1 MIYTNKTP
9 YVANFRFVS
18 DAGEGV
24 WRLGEERFPWTLTG
38 NGEGVFR
45 LTSALRSS
53 KPNPSQA
60 ELTFA
65 ENAQADAAYSLAMRE
80 DGGLA
85 LTDAQG
91 NVLLESWAGKAVGL
105 CGDSHM
111 LCFRHRDEFRYYGMG
126 EKLRGLEL
134 SGVRTRFWNTDA
146 FADFDWGAIEN
157 ARVDPYYASIPYL
170 IIRTPAGW
178 AGLLMNTPYPAF
190 MSTAAEVAIEGFQAA
205 ESGATKMA
213 LLGAEGGGLDL
224 FVIAAPTLAELTR
237 RFQRL
242 VGPMPLPPLWA
253 LGYHQCRWGY
263 RSAEDLRDLK
273 RRFAENEIPVDGL
286 WLDIDYMDGFRV
298 FTLDEKAF
306 PNAAADVAEIADAG
320 QRVVPILDPGVKRDE
335 KYDVYREGR
344 EQDLFCRNPEG
355 GEFIGLVWPGES
367 AFPDFSLAD
376 TREWWAR
383 RVKQFAELGFEGAWL
398 DMNDPS
404 TGAASPHDML
414 FARGEEAH
422 ETYHNQ
428 YAAGM
433 ARATREG
440 FLRARPDQRPFLVTR
455 SNFLA
460 GGRYSAVWTGDSVSN
475 YAYLR
480 KTIPTCLNLAL
491 SGIPFVGG
499 DIGGFAGDVTPRLLR
514 DWMKASFLMPFCRN
528 HACIHTAPQEPWAHD
543 KLTLETMREMIR
555 SRYKLLPYL
564 YQLFVAHEETGAA
577 ILRPLFHD
585 YENTPGLELDRIE
598 DAYLLGPALLHAPV
612 MDDKRDVR
620 DIPLPGPG
628 KWFSVLDGEWVAG
641 GEWRRAVAVPETATP
656 IYVRDGSIV
665 PMRPGIPTDH
675 PTALDD
681 VELHVFLSG
690 NGPSAAGEYVSD
702 DGLTFGYRRGARSRL
717 AVKVAARNDTVEI
730 ETSLAE
736 NGAGPIRVRF
746 VVHGPFTGIRINGR
760 ESPVTPHVTRLAGG
774 ELKALAAEEMA
785 GGLKYGQAERL

>member
-1 MIYTNKTP
+1 MLYANKTP
-9 YVANFRFVS
+9 YVANFRFAESAVGGS
-18 DAGEGV
+18 
-24 WRLGEERFPWTLTG
+24 WRIGADGFPLRLAG

-45 LTSALRSS
+45 LTAALRARKS
-53 KPNPSQA
+53 NPSQA
-60 ELTFA
+60 ELTFEECA
-65 ENAQADAAYSLAMRE
+65 GVDAGYSLAMGD
-80 DGGLA
+80 DGGLVLA
-85 LTDAQG
+85 DAQG
-91 NVLLESWAGKAVGL
+91 RVLLESWPGKAFGV

-111 LCFRHRDEFRYYGMG
+111 LCFRHCDEFRYYGMG

-178 AGLLMNTPYPAF
+178 AGLLMNTPYPSF

-205 ESGATKMA
+205 ESSAGKMIA
-213 LLGAEGGGLDL
+213 LGAEGGGLDL
-224 FVIAAPTLAELTR
+224 FVIAAPTLAELTC

-263 RSAEDLRDLK
+263 RSADDLRELK

-306 PNAAADVAEIADAG
+306 PNGAADIAEIADAG
-320 QRVVPILDPGVKRDE
+320 QRVVPIIDPGVKRDE
-335 KYDVYREGR
+335 QYDVYREGR
-344 EQDLFCRNPEG
+344 EKDLFCRNPEG

-367 AFPDFSLAD
+367 AFPDFSLEE
-376 TREWWAR
+376 TRDWWAE
-383 RVKQFAELGFEGAWL
+383 RVKRFAELGFEGAWL

-404 TGAASPHDML
+404 TGAANPYDML

-433 ARATREG
+433 AKASREG
-440 FLRARPDQRPFLVTR
+440 FLRARPDQRPFLITR

-460 GGRYSAVWTGDSVSN
+460 GGRYAAVWTGDSVSN

-480 KTIPTCLNLAL
+480 KGIPTYLNLAL
-491 SGIPFVGG
+491 SGIPFNGG
-499 DIGGFAGDVTPRLLR
+499 DIGGFAGNVTPRLLR
-514 DWMKASFLMPFCRN
+514 DWMKASFLLPFCRN
-528 HACIHTAPQEPWAHD
+528 HACIHTAAQEPWAYD
-543 KLTLETMREMIR
+543 ELTLETMREMIR

-564 YQLFVAHEETGAA
+564 YQLFVAHEETGTA

-585 YENTPGLELDRIE
+585 FETTPGLELDRIE
-598 DAYLLGPALLHAPV
+598 DAYLLGPALLHAPIV
-612 MDDKRDVR
+612 EEGKDMR

-628 KWFSVLDGEWVAG
+628 AWFSVLDRAWVAG
-641 GEWRRAVAVPETATP
+641 GDWRRGVAVPEGTTP
-656 IYVRDGSIV
+656 MFVRDGSIV

-675 PTALDD
+675 RTALED
-681 VELHVFLSG
+681 VDLHVFLSG
-690 NGPSAAGEYVSD
+690 DGSSAEIEYVAD
-702 DGLTFGYRRGARSRL
+702 DGLTFAYRRGERSRL
-717 AVKVAARNDTVEI
+717 RVAAAAKGDAVEI
-730 ETSLAE
+730 EAHLMD
-736 NGAGPIRVRF
+736 NGAGPIRARF
-746 VVHGPFTGIRINGR
+746 VVHAPFERILVNGR
-760 ESPVTPHVTRLAGG
+760 EASVTPLATRLAGV
-774 ELKALAAEEMA
+774 EWSATATEP
-785 GGLKYGQAERL
+785 ERFPPATD

>member
-9 YVANFRFVS
+9 YVTNFKFA
-18 DAGEGV
+18 AGAGDSAWQV
-24 WRLGEERFPWTLTG
+24 GKERFPLTLEG

-45 LTSALRSS
+45 VASALRATG
-53 KPNPSQA
+53 PNPSQA
-60 ELTFA
+60 ELDFKA
-65 ENAQADAAYSLAMRE
+65 NAKPDAGFSLTVRPE
-80 DGGLA
+80 DGGLVLA
-85 LTDAQG
+85 DAEG
-91 NVLLESWAGKAVGL
+91 RVLLESWPGKGL
-105 CGDSHM
+105 GICGNSHM

-126 EKLRGLEL
+126 EKLHGLEL
-134 SGVRTRFWNTDA
+134 SGVRTKFWNTDA

-170 IIRTPAGW
+170 IVRTPAGW

-205 ESGATKMA
+205 ESGAGKML

-242 VGPMPLPPLWA
+242 AGVMPLPPLWA

-263 RSAEDLRDLK
+263 RSAEDLRELK
-273 RRFAENEIPVDGL
+273 RRFAEHEIPVDGL

-298 FTLDEKAF
+298 FTLDKQAF
-306 PNAAADVAEIADAG
+306 PNGAADVAEIAADG
-320 QRVVPILDPGVKRDE
+320 QRVVPILDPGVKRDGNYE
-335 KYDVYREGR
+335 VYREGR
-344 EQDLFCRNPEG
+344 EKEVFCRNPEG
-355 GEFIGLVWPGES
+355 EEYIGLVWPGES
-367 AFPDFSLAD
+367 AFPDFSLDGARD
-376 TREWWAR
+376 WWAE
-383 RVKQFAELGFEGAWL
+383 RVKRFAELGFEGAWL

-404 TGAASPHDML
+404 TGAANPRGML
-414 FARGEEAH
+414 FGRGTQAH

-440 FLRARPDQRPFLVTR
+440 FLRARPDQRPFLVSR

-480 KTIPTCLNLAL
+480 KSIPTCLNLAL
-491 SGIPFVGG
+491 SGIPFTGG

-528 HACIHTAPQEPWAHD
+528 HACIHTVPQEPWAHD
-543 KLTLETMREMIR
+543 ELTLEVMRGMIR

-564 YQLFVAHEETGAA
+564 YQLFAAHEETGEA

-585 YENTPGLELDRIE
+585 FDNTPGLELDRIE

-612 MDDKRDVR
+612 LDEGKDMR

-628 KWFSVLDGEWVAG
+628 SWFSVMEGAWVEG
-641 GEWRRAVAVPETATP
+641 GAWRREVAVPETATP
-656 IYVRDGSIV
+656 LFVRDGSIV

-675 PTALDD
+675 RTRLDD

-690 NGPSAAGEYVSD
+690 DGKTAALEYGAD
-702 DGLTFGYRRGARSRL
+702 DGLTFACRRGERSRL
-717 AVKVAARNDTVEI
+717 AVRAEARGGTVDI
-730 ETSLAE
+730 TARLAE
-736 NGAGPIRVRF
+736 SGAGPIRVRF
-746 VVHGPFTGIRINGR
+746 AVHGPLTAIRVNGR
-760 ESPVTPHVTRLAGG
+760 EAGTKPLAVQLAGAAWT
-774 ELKALAAEEMA
+774 ALAADPFEFA
-785 GGLKYGQAERL
+785 

>member
-1 MIYTNKTP
+1 MLYANKIP
-9 YVANFRFVS
+9 YVANFRFAEAA
-18 DAGEGV
+18 AGGAWQIGSE
-24 WRLGEERFPWTLTG
+24 RLTLTLAG
-38 NGEGVFR
+38 NGGGVFR
-45 LTSALRSS
+45 LTSPLRSAE
-53 KPNPSQA
+53 PNPSQA
-60 ELTFA
+60 EWDFQA
-65 ENAQADAAYSLAMRE
+65 VGEADAEYSLTVSPE
-80 DGGLA
+80 DGGLVLA
-85 LTDAQG
+85 DAKG
-91 NVLLESWAGKAVGL
+91 NVLLESWPGKGVGVS
-105 CGDSHM
+105 GDAHL

-170 IIRTPAGW
+170 IVRTSAGW
-178 AGLLMNTPYPAF
+178 AGLLLNTPYPAF
-190 MSTAAEVAIEGFQAA
+190 MSTAADVAIEGFQAA
-205 ESGATKMA
+205 ESGAGKML

-224 FVIAAPTLAELTR
+224 FVIAAPTLAELTC

-242 VGPMPLPPLWA
+242 AGVTPLPPLWA

-263 RSAEDLRDLK
+263 RSAEDLRELK
-273 RRFAENEIPVDGL
+273 RRFAEHGIPVDGL

-306 PNAAADVAEIADAG
+306 PNGAADVAEIAADG
-320 QRVVPILDPGVKRDE
+320 QRVVPILDPGVKRDGKYEVYLEGQE
-335 KYDVYREGR
+335 KEI
-344 EQDLFCRNPEG
+344 FCRNPEG

-367 AFPDFSLAD
+367 AFPDFSLEEARD
-376 TREWWAR
+376 WWAQ

-404 TGAASPHDML
+404 TGASNPHDML
-414 FARGEEAH
+414 FGRGEKPH

-440 FLRARPDQRPFLVTR
+440 FLRARPDQRPFLVSR
-455 SNFLA
+455 SNFVA

-480 KTIPTCLNLAL
+480 QNIPTCLNLAL
-491 SGIPFVGG
+491 SGIPFTGG

-543 KLTLETMREMIR
+543 ALTLETMRGMIR

-564 YQLFVAHEETGAA
+564 YQLFAAHEQTGEA

-585 YENTPGLELDRIE
+585 FDNTPGLELDRIE

-612 MDDKRDVR
+612 MDESRNAR

-628 KWFSVLDGEWVAG
+628 LWFSTLEGAWVEG
-641 GEWRRAVAVPETATP
+641 GAWRREVAVPETATP
-656 IYVRDGSIV
+656 LFVRDGSIV
-665 PMRPGIPTDH
+665 PMRPGVSTDH
-675 PTALDD
+675 RMRLDD

-690 NGPSAAGEYVSD
+690 DGKAAALDYVAD
-702 DGLTFGYRRGARSRL
+702 DGLTFAYRRGERSRL
-717 AVKVAARNDTVEI
+717 EVRAEARGGVVDITAR
-730 ETSLAE
+730 LAE
-736 NGAGPIRVRF
+736 GGAGPIRVRF
-746 VVHGPFTGIRINGR
+746 AAHGPFETIRVNGR
-760 ESPVTPHVTRLAGG
+760 DAGTQPLAVQLAGT
-774 ELKALAAEEMA
+774 AWTARAADPFEFA
-785 GGLKYGQAERL
+785 GSE

>member
-1 MIYTNKTP
+1 MLYANKIP
-9 YVANFRFVS
+9 YVANFRFAS
-18 DAGEGV
+18 AASEGAWRIGEDV
-24 WRLGEERFPWTLTG
+24 FPLRLSG

-45 LTSALRSS
+45 LTAALRAAG
-53 KPNPSQA
+53 PNPSQA
-60 ELTFA
+60 ELTFEESA
-65 ENAQADAAYSLAMRE
+65 AGDAGYSLTTGVDGGLVLADAA
-80 DGGLA
+80 
-85 LTDAQG
+85 G
-91 NVLLESWAGKAVGL
+91 NVLLESWPGKGIGVS
-105 CGDSHM
+105 GDSHM

-178 AGLLMNTPYPAF
+178 AGLVMNTPYPAF

-205 ESGATKMA
+205 ESSAGKMVA
-213 LLGAEGGGLDL
+213 LGAEGGGLDL
-224 FVIAAPTLAELTR
+224 FVIAAPTLAELTA

-242 VGPMPLPPLWA
+242 AGPMPLPPLWA
-253 LGYHQCRWGY
+253 LGFHQCRWGY
-263 RSAEDLRDLK
+263 RSAEDLRELK
-273 RRFAENEIPVDGL
+273 RRFAEHEIPVDGL

-306 PNAAADVAEIADAG
+306 PNGAADIAEIAADG
-320 QRVVPILDPGVKRDE
+320 QRVVPIIDPGVKRDE
-335 KYDVYREGR
+335 HYDVYREGR
-344 EQDLFCRNPEG
+344 EKDLFCRNPEG

-367 AFPDFSLAD
+367 AFPDFSLEE
-376 TREWWAR
+376 TRAWWAG
-383 RVKQFAELGFEGAWL
+383 RVKRFAELGFEGAWL

-404 TGAASPHDML
+404 TGASNPRDML
-414 FARGEEAH
+414 FGRGVQPH

-433 ARATREG
+433 AKASREG
-440 FLRARPDQRPFLVTR
+440 FLQARPEQRPFLVTR

-480 KTIPTCLNLAL
+480 KSLPTCLNLAL

-543 KLTLETMREMIR
+543 ARTLETMREMIR

-564 YQLFVAHEETGAA
+564 YQLFVAHEATGAA

-585 YENTPGLELDRIE
+585 FESTPGLELDRIE

-612 MDDKRDVR
+612 VEENAEGR

-628 KWFSVLDGEWVAG
+628 SWFSVMDGEWIEG
-641 GEWRRAVAVPETATP
+641 GEWRRGVAVPETTTP
-656 IYVRDGSIV
+656 LFIRDGSIV
-665 PMRPGIPTDH
+665 PMRPGIAADH
-675 PTALDD
+675 RTSLND

-690 NGPSAAGEYVSD
+690 DGRRAELDYAAD
-702 DGLTFGYRRGARSRL
+702 DGLTFAYRRGARSRL
-717 AVKVAARNDTVEI
+717 RVTAAARGDSVEI
-730 ETSLAE
+730 EARLVE
-736 NGAGPIRVRF
+736 NGAGPIRARF
-746 VVHGPFTGIRINGR
+746 AVHGPFRRIVVNGQDA
-760 ESPVTPHVTRLAGG
+760 PAAPLAARLAGCD
-774 ELKALAAEEMA
+774 LAPLATAAAEF
-785 GGLKYGQAERL
+785 